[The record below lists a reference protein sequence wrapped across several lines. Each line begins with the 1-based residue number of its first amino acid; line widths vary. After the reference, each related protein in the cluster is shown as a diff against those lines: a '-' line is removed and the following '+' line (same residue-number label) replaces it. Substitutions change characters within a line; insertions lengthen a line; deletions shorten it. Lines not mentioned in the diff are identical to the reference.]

1 MITCFKKSKSQKE
14 LFSQLNHSMIIESD
28 EKTIKGVY
36 IIFKNNVC
44 VYVGQSSNVANR
56 LATHLSGKYKNAN
69 EIFVFVPEYEEDLII
84 TEKYCIQKLQPIENL
99 RVDFD
104 ERISIDDIFAIF
116 HDYEKGA
123 YENMLEFY
131 DFKIKNDDENIFI
144 TTDPN
149 ENVFNITKNNEYVFK
164 RFTV

>member
-1 MITCFKKSKSQKE
+1 MITCFKKSESQRE

-36 IIFKNNVC
+36 IIFKDNVC
-44 VYVGQSSNVANR
+44 VYVGQSSNIASR

-69 EIFVFVPEYEEDLII
+69 EIFVFVPEFEEDLII
-84 TEKYCIQKLQPIENL
+84 TEKYCIQKLQPTENL

-104 ERISIDDIFAIF
+104 EKINIDDIFGIF

-123 YENMLEFY
+123 YEKMLEYY
-131 DFKIKNDDENIFI
+131 DFKIINDDKNIFI
-144 TTDPN
+144 TTDHKN
-149 ENVFNITKNNEYVFK
+149 DVFNITKNNEYVF
-164 RFTV
+164 

>member
-1 MITCFKKSKSQKE
+1 MITCFKKSESQRE

-36 IIFKNNVC
+36 IIFKDNVC
-44 VYVGQSSNVANR
+44 VYVGQSSNVASR

-69 EIFVFVPEYEEDLII
+69 EIFVFENANDEDLII

-104 ERISIDDIFAIF
+104 EKINIDDIFGIF

-123 YENMLEFY
+123 YEKMLEYY
-131 DFKIKNDDENIFI
+131 DFKIKNDDEYIFI
-144 TTDPN
+144 TTDHRN
-149 ENVFNITKNNEYVFK
+149 DVFNITKNNEYVF
-164 RFTV
+164 

>member
-1 MITCFKKSKSQKE
+1 MITCFKKSESQRE

-36 IIFKNNVC
+36 IIFKDNVC
-44 VYVGQSSNVANR
+44 VYVGQSSNVASR

-69 EIFVFVPEYEEDLII
+69 EIFVFVPECEEDLII

-104 ERISIDDIFAIF
+104 EKINIEDIFGIF

-123 YENMLEFY
+123 YEKMLEYY
-131 DFKIKNDDENIFI
+131 DFKIINDDENIFI
-144 TTDPN
+144 TTDHKN
-149 ENVFNITKNNEYVFK
+149 DVFNITKNNEYVF
-164 RFTV
+164 

>member
-1 MITCFKKSKSQKE
+1 MITCFKKSESQRE
-14 LFSQLNHSMIIESD
+14 LFSQLNHSMSIKSD

-36 IIFKNNVC
+36 IIFKDNVC
-44 VYVGQSSNVANR
+44 VYVGQSSNVASR

-69 EIFVFVPEYEEDLII
+69 EIFVFENANDEDLII

-104 ERISIDDIFAIF
+104 EKINIDDIFGIF

-123 YENMLEFY
+123 YEKMLEYY
-131 DFKIKNDDENIFI
+131 DFKIKNDDEYIFI
-144 TTDPN
+144 TTDHRN
-149 ENVFNITKNNEYVFK
+149 DVFNITKNNENVF
-164 RFTV
+164 